1 MSPIAA
7 AALAAYGVDFVV
19 VGGCA
24 LVLLDRESRCADL
37 DIVPDLTA
45 ENMNRLA
52 EALDALGATARP
64 SVRAMVDRPLTSVDS
79 PYGRIDVL
87 VRRAC
92 IEYRS
97 LASSA
102 TVCRVEDVDVRVAS
116 VEDVLRLR
124 KRYRQAERDQ

>member
-1 MSPIAA
+1 VSPIAA

-45 ENMNRLA
+45 ENMSRLA
-52 EALDALGATARP
+52 EALDVLGATARP

-87 VRRAC
+87 VRRAL

-124 KRYRQAERDQ
+124 TRYRQVERDQ